1 MNEARANRYE
11 LLTNYCKRNNIL
23 HLFLGH
29 HRDDNLETFITRKVS
44 GSDLEGLGSMK
55 IKSVTDKILIIRPL
69 LSFPKNEII
78 NYNYKIK
85 FFLFPFIKCKSDLY
99 KTINKKIFK

>member
-29 HRDDNLETFITRKVS
+29 HMDDNLETI
-44 GSDLEGLGSMK
+44 
-55 IKSVTDKILIIRPL
+55 
-69 LSFPKNEII
+69 
-78 NYNYKIK
+78 
-85 FFLFPFIKCKSDLY
+85 
-99 KTINKKIFK
+99 